1 MIGGQRPTSGD
12 PRGCTAPGVRGS
24 AMFVVME
31 VVVVVVVVEVAVVA
45 GRLWWARCSWQW
57 SPQVARKCKFAAAD
71 AGIKAW
77 FGLRWARSW
86 QVWWWLRLVA
96 VLRTGGL

>member
-45 GRLWWARCSWQW
+45 GVVVLGKVLMAM
-57 SPQVARKCKFAAAD
+57 VA
-71 AGIKAW
+71 AGGKEM
-77 FGLRWARSW
+77 
-86 QVWWWLRLVA
+86 
-96 VLRTGGL
+96 